1 MYLLML
7 LICYVLIDP
16 DNPTSATEA
25 YTVSAPHLSKLWSF
39 KCPLTKS
46 RPVTCMAWNTVNKVM
61 ILLLLLFIYLFILFY
76 FRIYLLLVMVDLTC
90 LMKRTVAWSAA
101 GP

>member
-61 ILLLLLFIYLFILFY
+61 LHVLYVTKIDKRAL
-76 FRIYLLLVMVDLTC
+76 MVDSEIC
-90 LMKRTVAWSAA
+90 PCSKRNPTS
-101 GP
+101 